1 MQYINYLQEGGA
13 AGAATQAVVNTLPY
27 MIPVY
32 GSYLS
37 IKDAVE
43 DPSWANIANAGIS
56 TVGDLLTIFGIGAG
70 IKALATAS
78 KGAKAVSASRK
89 ATVVAREALNEASKT
104 LDNTTKAYTKARQL
118 SEAAN
123 LIPEAPLTKQLEMTR
138 RATKAHEAVEA
149 AKAAEK
155 QTRQA
160 LLDALDYNNRLVWT
174 TPTKVSDPTKLG
186 VGTAVSAG
194 TLIKPYVRELTNH

>member
-43 DPSWANIANAGIS
+43 DPSWSNIANAGVS

-78 KGAKAVSASRK
+78 KGAKAVSAATK
-89 ATVVAREALNEASKT
+89 AVTAADKAATEASKT
-104 LDNTTKAYTKARQL
+104 LTKATKAYTRAKQA
-118 SEAAN
+118 SESVN
-123 LIPEAPLTKQLEMTR
+123 LLPEASLTKQLDFTR
-138 RATKAHEAVEA
+138 KANDAREAW
-149 AKAAEK
+149 KAA
-155 QTRQA
+155 QFNYA
-160 LLDALDYNNRLVWT
+160 DALGNLQVKQDEIGALRYFY
-174 TPTKVSDPTKLG
+174 PPVSPSDKLG
-186 VGTAVSAG
+186 LGTIIGAG
-194 TLIKPYVRELTNH
+194 TLIKPYARELSNR